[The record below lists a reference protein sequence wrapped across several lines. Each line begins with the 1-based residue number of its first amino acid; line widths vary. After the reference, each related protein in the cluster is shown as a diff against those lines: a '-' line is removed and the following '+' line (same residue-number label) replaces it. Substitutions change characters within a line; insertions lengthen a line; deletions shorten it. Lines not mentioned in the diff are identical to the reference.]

1 MPHYSIYHLTITL
14 LTTQCKFQ
22 NALTGSFVVSYI
34 HASRICKFYEGRQLS
49 VPEKTS

>member
-14 LTTQCKFQ
+14 LTTQCKLQ
-22 NALTGSFVVSYI
+22 NALTGSFVISYMHHVSI
-34 HASRICKFYEGRQLS
+34 NLMRVDSLS